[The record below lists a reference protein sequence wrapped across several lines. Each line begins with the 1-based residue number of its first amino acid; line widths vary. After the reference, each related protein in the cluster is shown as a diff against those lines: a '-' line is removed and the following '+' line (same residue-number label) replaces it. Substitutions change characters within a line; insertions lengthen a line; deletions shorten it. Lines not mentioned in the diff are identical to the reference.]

1 MDMNDQTLQYT
12 IILQAS
18 EEGGYI
24 AFAPALPGCMPQGE
38 TLDEAKENITDAIGA
53 YLEVL
58 REDGDKIPRETK
70 TPLSFKVNIP
80 LPA

>member
-24 AFAPALPGCMPQGE
+24 AFAPALPGCMTQGE

>member
-24 AFAPALPGCMPQGE
+24 AFAPALPGCMTQGE

-70 TPLSFKVNIP
+70 TPLSFKVSIP